1 MDEWEIYLTDEVRD
15 WIDALEDR
23 SHLLVVQAIDILAD
37 RGPALGRPMVDHI
50 EHSAIQ
56 NLKELRPA
64 SAGRSELRILFAFDP
79 WRSAILLVAGEKGRQ
94 LEAVVPPGGPQG
106 RAAAR
111 DLPERASRGRGTGRL
126 MTFTKWSDI
135 RDEHIE
141 RVGQEEFEAGKAQM
155 LAEARGWR
163 LAEIRRRRGM
173 TQAQVA
179 ARMGVGKSRIS
190 QIEKGRVST
199 RDVLDRYVEA
209 LGGRLSL
216 MADFGDEL
224 LRVG

>member
-1 MDEWEIYLTDEVRD
+1 MPHT
-15 WIDALEDR
+15 
-23 SHLLVVQAIDILAD
+23 
-37 RGPALGRPMVDHI
+37 
-50 EHSAIQ
+50 
-56 NLKELRPA
+56 N
-64 SAGRSELRILFAFDP
+64 
-79 WRSAILLVAGEKGRQ
+79 
-94 LEAVVPPGGPQG
+94 
-106 RAAAR
+106 
-111 DLPERASRGRGTGRL
+111 
-126 MTFTKWSDI
+126 WSDI

-141 RVGQEEFEAGKAQM
+141 RIDREEFEAGKEQM

-163 LAEIRRRRGM
+163 LADIRRRRGF

-179 ARMGVGKSRIS
+179 SRMGVGKSRVS
-190 QIEKGRVST
+190 QIETGKVAT